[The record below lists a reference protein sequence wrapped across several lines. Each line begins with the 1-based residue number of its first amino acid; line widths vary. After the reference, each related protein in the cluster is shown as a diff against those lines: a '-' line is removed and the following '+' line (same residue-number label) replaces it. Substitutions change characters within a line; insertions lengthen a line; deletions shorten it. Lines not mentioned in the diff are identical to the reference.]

1 MAYGIQSPNQQ
12 RIESVSRTQNKNQYD
27 AFYFTD
33 IHNLATVTYQEG
45 GVFTLQ
51 SPGTVTLNSLANFSQ
66 IFRTPGFINAQ
77 TKGSGV
83 VQLSTA
89 GGAANST
96 NYSSLNLGY
105 NTAIYNLLCGIQT
118 PSSSSLVSKYEIE
131 GSVYM
136 PVSLFS
142 SGTTTGGYYRCG
154 FMDSPAN
161 SIVRGLYFECLQDGT
176 TLDTTW
182 FVTLKSLSNGS
193 ERTNTGV
200 TVSINTI
207 YRLYLSL
214 EAFTGGT
221 YTITYKI
228 RAEDNIGN
236 VTNTEGT
243 ITPTTNRVPT
253 ATSDI
258 MSATISMG
266 RATNSTA
273 LGRYLAVDYMGV
285 RIRKPISREI
295 LLGTL

>member
-12 RIESVSRTQNKNQYD
+12 RIESVSRIQNKNQYD

-33 IHNLATVTYQEG
+33 IHNFANLTYMEG
-45 GVFTLQ
+45 GVFTVN
-51 SPGTVTLNSLANFSQ
+51 SSGTVAYNTGSAFMSLFYN
-66 IFRTPGFINAQ
+66 RNWINDQ
-77 TKGSGV
+77 TKGSGA
-83 VQLSTA
+83 LTFAPS
-89 GGAANST
+89 GNNNSSS
-96 NYSSLNLGY
+96 NSLNLGH
-105 NTAIYNLLCGIQT
+105 NASLFNLLCGIQT
-118 PSSSSLVSKYEIE
+118 PSSSSVVSKYEIE

-136 PVSLFS
+136 AGALFS
-142 SGTTTGGYYRCG
+142 SGATAGGYYRCG
-154 FMDSPAN
+154 FMDSVTNNIA
-161 SIVRGLYFECLQDGT
+161 RGLYFECLQDGT
-176 TLDTTW
+176 TLYTTW
-182 FVTLKSLSNGS
+182 FVTLKSLTNGS

-200 TVSINTI
+200 TVSLNTI

-228 RAEDNIGN
+228 RAEDSSGN

-253 ATSDI
+253 ATTDI

-266 RATNSTA
+266 RATNTTSSTS
-273 LGRYLAVDYMGV
+273 RNFSVDYMAV
-285 RIRKPISREI
+285 RIRKPITREI

>member
-33 IHNLATVTYQEG
+33 IHNLTNLTYQEG
-45 GVFTLQ
+45 GVFTTQGVGTLGFNTSALQ
-51 SPGTVTLNSLANFSQ
+51 PMPLFWNSNYVNS
-66 IFRTPGFINAQ
+66 Q

-83 VQLSTA
+83 VQLSTQA
-89 GGAANST
+89 GTNST
-96 NYSSLNLGY
+96 NHFSLNLGY
-105 NTAIYNLLCGIQT
+105 NTASYNLLCGIQT

-131 GSVYM
+131 GSVYT
-136 PVSLFS
+136 PNSPFS

-161 SIVRGLYFECLQDGT
+161 AIVRGLYFEYLQDGT

-200 TVSINTI
+200 TVAINTI

-228 RAEDNIGN
+228 RAEDTSGN

-253 ATSDI
+253 ATTDT
-258 MSATISMG
+258 MSATISIG

-273 LGRYLAVDYMGV
+273 AVRVLNVDYMGV